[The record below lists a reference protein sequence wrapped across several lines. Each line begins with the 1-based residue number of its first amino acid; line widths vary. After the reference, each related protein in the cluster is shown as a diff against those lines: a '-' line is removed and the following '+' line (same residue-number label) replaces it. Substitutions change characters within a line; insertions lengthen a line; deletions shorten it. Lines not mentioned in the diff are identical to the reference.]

1 MIMLIK
7 NKRHLPSAARQLL
20 ELAGEKRVFAFYG
33 SLGAG
38 KTTFI
43 KAICDQ
49 LDAIDIT
56 SSPSFTLVNEYRT
69 NAGESL
75 YHIDLYRIK
84 DISEVFDIGIEE
96 YLYGGNYCFIEW
108 PERAEEV
115 LPEETIKIYISVARN
130 EERIIETA

>member
-115 LPEETIKIYISVARN
+115 LPEETIKIYISVAKN